1 MKIIKPNK
9 LKKGDLIGIISP
21 ASSLEDLALIESG
34 IRYIEGFGYSTT
46 IGKSVGKVRGY
57 LAGTDEERVADLH
70 QMFSDKIVKAIFCL
84 RGGYGAVRLLDKID
98 FKLIRNNPKIFVGFS
113 EITALHMAFFKK
125 TGLVTFAGPMVVP
138 NFSGKISSFTEE
150 NFWGTI
156 SSLKKRISV
165 EANFLFG
172 MNTKNPSG
180 VSGRILGGNLAVL
193 TSIVGSKY
201 FPDLKESILFLEEV
215 SEPPYKIDRM
225 LNHLKLNN
233 VFKKVKGIVLGSFID
248 CTEKDITKKTLTLEQ
263 IFEDYFSKLN
273 IPVFSSF
280 PHGHINDLISFPF
293 GVKVKLNLISEKI
306 EFLEE
311 GVRYKPPHPKSL
323 ES

>member
-1 MKIIKPNK
+1 MTYIKPKK
-9 LKKGDLIGIISP
+9 LLKRDLVGIISP
-21 ASSLEDLALIESG
+21 ASSPDDLGLIERG
-34 IRYIEGFGYSTT
+34 IKYIEGLGYRTT
-46 IGKSVGKVRGY
+46 LGKNVGKIRGY
-57 LAGTDEERVADLH
+57 LAGTDAERVDDIH
-70 QMFSDKIVKAIFCL
+70 QMFGDKNVKAIFCL
-84 RGGYGAVRLLDKID
+84 RGGYGAFRLLDKID
-98 FKLIRNNPKIFVGFS
+98 YKIIQSNPKIFVGFS
-113 EITALHMAFFKK
+113 EITALQMAFFKK

-156 SSLKKRISV
+156 SSPKKRISV

-233 VFKKVKGIVLGSFID
+233 VFKKIKGIVLGSFID
-248 CTEKDITKKTLTLEQ
+248 CTEKDRNKKTLTLEQ

-280 PHGHINDLISFPF
+280 PHGHIKNLITIPIGS
-293 GVKVKLNLISEKI
+293 KIKLNATQCIVDLMES
-306 EFLEE
+306 
-311 GVRYKPPHPKSL
+311 GVR
-323 ES
+323 